1 MRSVSIVFFSFGVPP
16 SPLGYLGGKSFLL
29 LRLAT
34 VYVAKILHANEL
46 AAKYCKQRR
55 SRHYCC
61 AKPLSYSS
69 DSFFIYYFYF
79 IELHLTKMPTLF
91 LLF

>member
-29 LRLAT
+29 LRLAI
-34 VYVAKILHANEL
+34 VYVAKILHANGL

-55 SRHYCC
+55 SRHCCC
-61 AKPLSYSS
+61 AKP
-69 DSFFIYYFYF
+69 FFVVLI
-79 IELHLTKMPTLF
+79 LF
-91 LLF
+91 LSSTSILSNST